1 VRVVL
6 CGPYPLDDDDARH
19 ADGTWHAMINLA
31 EPLASFG
38 DVELCVVSRS
48 KRLRRTHRVRR
59 DGMLL
64 VHVPDPFPRLDYLL
78 RRRLVTRAMRREVAA
93 FGPDVVHAQG
103 DVQFLFTA
111 LSSSFPAVLTLHSI
125 FETQT
130 RAHGRAAPLAHR
142 VAYHLMRRWERQYL
156 PRVRNLIAI
165 NAEIAAAVR
174 ARAPAAHIY
183 RIDNPINPAFFD
195 LPDAQTRP
203 VVLFVA
209 QISRRKGLH
218 VLLEAFERIA
228 DEDPA
233 YQVRVVGGAA
243 EDPGYQAEL
252 RARYAHRVGRS
263 QLTFLGPM
271 RHEELYGEMS
281 RCSVLCL
288 SSFYEASPLVVVEA
302 MAAGKP
308 VVGTRVGDLDAVV
321 EAAGAGCLVPP
332 GDVDALA
339 GALRAV
345 LRDSTLRR
353 EMGAR
358 GRAAALRRAERTGAA
373 RLTVDAY
380 HDILARDR
388 GWRDAR
394 AGSHSVIRV
403 AEPTAATT
411 RR

>member
-1 VRVVL
+1 MRIAL
-6 CGPYPLDDDDARH
+6 CGPYPLDDEDARH

-31 EPLASFG
+31 EPLAALG
-38 DVELCVVSRS
+38 DIELCVVSRS
-48 KRLRRTHRVRR
+48 KRLRQTRRVRR

-78 RRRLVTRAMRREVAA
+78 GRRLVTRAMRREVAA
-93 FGPDVVHAQG
+93 FAPDVLHAQG
-103 DVQFLFTA
+103 DVQFLLTA

-130 RAHGRAAPLAHR
+130 RAHGRAAPLPQR
-142 VAYHLMRRWERQYL
+142 VAYYLTRRWERQYL

-165 NAEIAAAVR
+165 NAEIASAVR
-174 ARAPAAHIY
+174 ARAPDAHVY
-183 RIDNPINPAFFD
+183 RIDNPINPAFFE

-203 VVLFVA
+203 VALFVA

-228 DEDPA
+228 DDNPA

-243 EDPGYQAEL
+243 EDPAYEAEL
-252 RARYAHRVGRS
+252 RQRYAKRIAHG
-263 QLTFLGPM
+263 QLAFLGPM

-288 SSFYEASPLVVVEA
+288 PSFYEASPLVAVEA
-302 MAAGKP
+302 MAAAKP
-308 VVGTRVGDLDAVV
+308 VVGTRVGDLDQVV
-321 EAAGAGCLVPP
+321 GAAGAGRLVAP

-339 GALRAV
+339 GALGAV
-345 LRDSTLRR
+345 LRDPTLRR

-358 GRAAALRRAERTGAA
+358 GRAAARRRAERTRAA
-373 RLTVDAY
+373 HLTVDAY
-380 HDILARDR
+380 RDIRARER
-388 GWRDAR
+388 GVRAPAAVSALTPSASRSSTKAR
-394 AGSHSVIRV
+394 R
-403 AEPTAATT
+403 
-411 RR
+411 